1 MQTIN
6 YNESI
11 LKIITKL
18 EQVHAIHAG
27 NPDNNSHAYH
37 YTPKDLCLISKE
49 IIKFISQLYD
59 SYDQRVPMF
68 YRLPIHFDFKD
79 ISEGEE
85 LGLYITNLSSSNIKH
100 EIGTVDGE
108 ACRLTLYDSFPYHEM
123 IM

>member
-11 LKIITKL
+11 LKIITQI
-18 EQVHAIHAG
+18 EMMYAIHAG

-37 YTPKDLCLISKE
+37 YTPKDLCKISKE
-49 IIKFISQLYD
+49 IIKLISQLYD
-59 SYDQRVPMF
+59 SYDTRETSYSRTPF
-68 YRLPIHFDFKD
+68 HLDFED

-85 LGLYITNLSSSNIKH
+85 LGLYITNLSNSNIKH
-100 EIGTVDGE
+100 EIGTIDGE
-108 ACRLTLYDSFPYHEM
+108 SCRLTLYCSFPFHEM